1 MLNDGF
7 AGKLAAIALLACFG
21 LGLMASMA
29 SAGFRRAPEDLS
41 RGYVVYQVQG
51 RRVCVV
57 CTAEGLQVYLDGS
70 LLKEANGARSE
81 H

>member
-1 MLNDGF
+1 VVGDVEQAQAEL
-7 AGKLAAIALLACFG
+7 AGHDV
-21 LGLMASMA
+21 
-29 SAGFRRAPEDLS
+29 DLS

-57 CTAEGLQVYLDGS
+57 CMPEGLQVYLDGT
-70 LLKEANGARSE
+70 LLKEADGERSK

>member
-1 MLNDGF
+1 VVGDIAQAQAEL
-7 AGKLAAIALLACFG
+7 AG
-21 LGLMASMA
+21 
-29 SAGFRRAPEDLS
+29 RQVDLS
-41 RGYVVYQVQG
+41 RGYVVYHVQG

>member
-1 MLNDGF
+1 MEWW
-7 AGKLAAIALLACFG
+7 ATSSRRRPSWQAATWTF
-21 LGLMASMA
+21 
-29 SAGFRRAPEDLS
+29 

-57 CTAEGLQVYLDGS
+57 CTPEGLQVYLDGT
-70 LLKEANGARSE
+70 LLKEADGERSK